1 MNVTRKTWVS
11 AGIVSVVLAGGIS
24 VAAAAATGGIGRNG
38 EPVPAVEGDQP
49 ISEGARTS
57 QSPPD
62 LSAGPEGDTPAQEDP
77 SQGAT
82 APAEEYV
89 VSKEVNPDPR
99 QVTRYWTEQRLEDAQ
114 PLPMPVV
121 EGPVDITE

>member
-11 AGIVSVVLAGGIS
+11 AGIVGVVLAGGIS
-24 VAAAAATGGIGRNG
+24 VAAAAATGGIGK
-38 EPVPAVEGDQP
+38 PVPSVEGDQP
-49 ISEGARTS
+49 ISGAS
-57 QSPPD
+57 QNPPD
-62 LSAGPEGDTPAQEDP
+62 LSAGPEGDTPGQEDP

-114 PLPMPVV
+114 PLPMPVA
-121 EGPVDITE
+121 EGPADIVE

>member
-11 AGIVSVVLAGGIS
+11 AGIVGVVLAGGIS
-24 VAAAAATGGIGRNG
+24 VAAAAATGGIGK
-38 EPVPAVEGDQP
+38 PVPAVEGDQP
-49 ISEGARTS
+49 ISGGARAS
-57 QSPPD
+57 QNPPD

>member
-24 VAAAAATGGIGRNG
+24 VAAAAATGGISENG
-38 EPVPAVEGDQP
+38 EPVPAVKGGQP
-49 ISEGARTS
+49 LPEGARAS
-57 QSPPD
+57 QDPPD

-82 APAEEYV
+82 PPAEEYV
-89 VSKEVNPDPR
+89 VSKEVNPDPQ